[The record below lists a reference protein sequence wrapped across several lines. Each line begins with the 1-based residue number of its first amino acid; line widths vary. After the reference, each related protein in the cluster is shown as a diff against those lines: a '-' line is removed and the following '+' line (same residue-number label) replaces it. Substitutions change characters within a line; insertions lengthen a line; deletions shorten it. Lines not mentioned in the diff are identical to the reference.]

1 MKSQKMK
8 LNPGVIFSLTLL
20 LALWFWP
27 SQWVVAQGVGS
38 AAKAQMQEMDRRE
51 LQLSDVSKAKHR
63 ETDPRARALM
73 EQVNEDFHHLLLL
86 HNRIVRDVTNNDL
99 SDIEFISDATG
110 EIKKRAARLQST
122 LGLRKPE
129 TAETKQESEVSQPQ
143 SIKDDLI
150 ALCKK
155 VESFMRN
162 PIIETPGTVD
172 AHDLERARRDLASI
186 VELSVAINK
195 RTEKQKH

>member
-1 MKSQKMK
+1 VKAHKTELHSG
-8 LNPGVIFSLTLL
+8 LLSSVTLL
-20 LALWFWP
+20 LAVWFWP
-27 SQWVVAQGVGS
+27 TQGVMAQGVGS
-38 AAKAQMQEMDRRE
+38 AAKARMQEMDRRE

-73 EQVNEDFHHLLLL
+73 DQVNEDFHRLLEL
-86 HNRIVRDVTNNDL
+86 HNRIVRDVTNNNLLDVQ
-99 SDIEFISDATG
+99 FISDATG

-122 LGLRKPE
+122 LGLYKPE
-129 TAETKQESEVSQPQ
+129 TAETKRESEVSQTQ
-143 SIKDDLI
+143 TIRDDLI
-150 ALCKK
+150 VLCKK

-172 AHDLERARRDLASI
+172 AHELEKARGDLESI
-186 VELSVAINK
+186 VELSGVLSK